1 MLFKDRLSEILHKT
15 KTSQRKLAS
24 HLGYSS
30 QTVSKWVTGLSSPDP
45 DTLSKIADFFN
56 CSTDYLLGRVD
67 YPELVVKKTP
77 PEGGADSIEYH
88 IDKDAPELTPDEILK
103 IKEFLKDQERSSGG

>member
-1 MLFKDRLSEILHKT
+1 MTIGQKIKRIRESKNI
-15 KTSQRKLAS
+15 SQRE
-24 HLGYSS
+24 LGE
-30 QTVSKWVTGLSSPDP
+30 L
-45 DTLSKIADFFN
+45 LSKSQGTVAKYENDLAEMDYATLNAFCDYAN
-56 CSTDYLLGRVD
+56 CSIDYLLGRVD

-103 IKEFLKDQERSSGG
+103 IKEFLKDQERLSGE